1 MHESYNGAVGEQV
14 VRRILANVPATAQ
27 ALCTSPFLD
36 ANLFSYD
43 DKLISTTLKMRGYTE
58 QPLKF
63 VSRAHPA
70 ASRFKVRVCSIH
82 MPQSVLFGLVV
93 ENRGARAYGCMPGG
107 QFR

>member
-1 MHESYNGAVGEQV
+1 MYLNWIVYGEQV

-43 DKLISTTLKMRGYTE
+43 DKLISATLRMRGYTE

-70 ASRFKVRVCSIH
+70 TSRFKVH
-82 MPQSVLFGLVV
+82 
-93 ENRGARAYGCMPGG
+93 PGS
-107 QFR
+107 FLHASNDCLSAL